1 MPQKKNPDSLELVR
15 GKAARADGAVVR
27 LLVLMKGLPAGYQK
41 DLQEDKEAG
50 LRGGGRAPR
59 VAAGRDGRR
68 EGPAPRPRGHG
79 RARPGGRHDRGRPRR
94 RAGPRGHAVPEGAR
108 SRGLAGRR
116 GAGRRRARGGGAPPA
131 GGRPAV
137 AARLDAIFDPLQAVA
152 TKAARGGTAP
162 AAVRASLAAHARPS
176 ARDRRAAGG
185 AHRAAPPRWGRL
197 FVGCAIVG
205 GLLVLAGLVAF
216 AFGMYWLLGSGRQAP
231 TAAVVGPRSL
241 GVIQVADLAADP
253 GARALL
259 GEVMARAQNPPPGA
273 PQLPKWLR
281 DMQAAQAR
289 QGVSQW
295 LPREA
300 TVSFEP
306 REDEA
311 FGFSAAVNMRGMV
324 QPLRFGMMHALSRG
338 GGNTVSRHGRHELI
352 AFEKSGALCF
362 MDGTVVMAADVERL
376 RAALDRLEPAI
387 EKGAPAP
394 DPARALSGQWDVS
407 AGSTSRSPTRCC
419 APCWPSRARRSGPSS
434 ASRTNRRPCPPA
446 VRGLR
451 FGIDLR
457 SNSDAEATLDL
468 VLASPADATA
478 VEPGLTAA
486 LRSRLGQ
493 EPASP
498 PPSRRQPRATTSATE
513 SRCTTSTR

>member
-1 MPQKKNPDSLELVR
+1 MTDV
-15 GKAARADGAVVR
+15 
-27 LLVLMKGLPAGYQK
+27 
-41 DLQEDKEAG
+41 
-50 LRGGGRAPR
+50 
-59 VAAGRDGRR
+59 
-68 EGPAPRPRGHG
+68 
-79 RARPGGRHDRGRPRR
+79 
-94 RAGPRGHAVPEGAR
+94 
-108 SRGLAGRR
+108 
-116 GAGRRRARGGGAPPA
+116 
-131 GGRPAV
+131 RPAV
-137 AARLDAIFDPLQAVA
+137 P
-152 TKAARGGTAP
+152 
-162 AAVRASLAAHARPS
+162 SRP
-176 ARDRRAAGG
+176 
-185 AHRAAPPRWGRL
+185 APPRWGRL
-197 FVGCAIVG
+197 FVGCAVVG
-205 GLLVLAGLVAF
+205 GLLVLAGLVAL

-231 TAAVVGPRSL
+231 TGAIVGPRSV
-241 GVIQVADLAADP
+241 GVVQVADLAADP

-259 GEVMARAQNPPPGA
+259 GEIMARAQNPPPGG
-273 PQLPKWLR
+273 PQLPKWMR

-407 AGSTSRSPTRCC
+407 GWFDQPLADTML
-419 APCWPSRARRSGPSS
+419 RALLAEPGE
-434 ASRTNRRPCPPA
+434 AIGTIIGLADEPPA
-446 VRGLR
+446 VPAGVRGLR

-493 EPASP
+493 EPGLTATVTP
-498 PPSRRQPRATTSATE
+498 TAEGDHLRYQVALHDLDEMIGRRMAIRPRTRSR
-513 SRCTTSTR
+513 